1 MSFQMQ
7 KKPSSFDL
15 SQYYIE
21 FNSVFYFQE
30 IQDKFLEFLKT
41 EFNTEPLLCVLAINE
56 LNKLNSD
63 KEIIDKCNEIFN
75 KFIKQGVQN
84 EVNVSMQTKQKLI
97 DSLEKQLELD
107 EWVLDETAYE
117 LLTPL
122 KNVLS
127 SELAADNFPRFVRSK
142 LCSEFIFKYSDDPRV
157 MKLNT
162 AVKYP
167 FDDQH
172 FEKPFITR
180 GEMQFLE
187 ELLVDSFIWDSLHSK
202 NVNLYTTQLNFI
214 PDSKFFSNSVTL
226 KILAVFPYSF
236 ERVVNLFL
244 STDFMKLDE
253 QHMTDFSVKE
263 TFSIAN
269 LSKKFP
275 DDVIATQV
283 HSVIAE
289 TCVVNPFPMN
299 TPRKSIDVFSID
311 FDNTNGCLYFVRR
324 PYLKDFTGKNV
335 DLNKKIKFDFIHD
348 EKKEKKTVEG
358 YIDTKW
364 SFIKIEMV
372 DSHTTK
378 VSVIKSE
385 I

>member
-1 MSFQMQ
+1 
-7 KKPSSFDL
+7 L
-15 SQYYIE
+15 
-21 FNSVFYFQE
+21 
-30 IQDKFLEFLKT
+30 T
-41 EFNTEPLLCVLAINE
+41 INE